1 VGRVVILL
9 LKLTH
14 EAETQACM
22 YILYLFKAVFI
33 AHDISLEKKGLEC
46 EQATHSTEAK
56 FLVADRGDTVD
67 FNIGLWLV
75 VMATISKRR
84 WNEASILTSFPILKR
99 NEPAYSRTCK
109 DRSEANPAPSAP

>member
-1 VGRVVILL
+1 MGRVVILL

-46 EQATHSTEAK
+46 TLYLPGKYWRAVIGCRNTTKRIRKAGRLGKIYNISQGNKVSNHILSSTYS
-56 FLVADRGDTVD
+56 TVYPD
-67 FNIGLWLV
+67 
-75 VMATISKRR
+75 
-84 WNEASILTSFPILKR
+84 P
-99 NEPAYSRTCK
+99 
-109 DRSEANPAPSAP
+109 